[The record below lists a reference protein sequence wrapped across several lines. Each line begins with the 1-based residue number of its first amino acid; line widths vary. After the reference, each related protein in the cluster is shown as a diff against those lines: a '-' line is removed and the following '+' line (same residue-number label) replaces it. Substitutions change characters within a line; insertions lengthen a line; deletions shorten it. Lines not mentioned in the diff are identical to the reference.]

1 MKTTENSPRRRE
13 DAKKDLYRTTVKAKG
28 VFCFGVIFTLF
39 FLLNIPTALHS
50 QTPTPAVS
58 TAPNGDAQSLFA
70 KAQGYFNQKNYD
82 QARTALS
89 HFVAEHPLDQMIP
102 QAKLLLARMEED
114 FTASTQQFAQLAKD
128 YADKPEGAEAQ
139 KDLGARYYLADKYSE
154 AAQTYEDFLK
164 THPESS
170 SAPEARYWYACS
182 LFSLEHYQMA
192 VTQFAQV
199 ADKTPE
205 SPWAPKSLLG
215 LGNTYVK
222 LNLDA
227 QAEKQY
233 LLVLDRYP
241 LFTEMNLVYYRLG
254 RVYELEGKNAQAHAA
269 YASLVGQFPRAL
281 ETEDALQRMQAMER
295 LDPSLTPVAAAAVPT
310 PTVPSQA
317 NEETPAAS
325 GSMTLAGV
333 STPVESST
341 TEEDAQ
347 SDETESAATPFH
359 IQVGVYSRTKF
370 MTLTLK
376 TLEKAGYKPKILKV
390 KTEDMAYALYKVR
403 VGDYPDRASAQKA
416 AKALTKKTRLT
427 TFVVED

>member
-1 MKTTENSPRRRE
+1 MKRI
-13 DAKKDLYRTTVKAKG
+13 VG
-28 VFCFGVIFTLF
+28 TLALWILTAT
-39 FLLNIPTALHS
+39 LLA
-50 QTPTPAVS
+50 QTPAPAVS
-58 TAPNGDAQSLFA
+58 AGQGGDAQSLFA

-89 HFVAEHPLDQMIP
+89 HFVADHPLDQMIP
-102 QAKLLLARMEED
+102 QARLLLARMEED
-114 FTASTQQFAQLAKD
+114 FSASTQQFAQLAKD

-164 THPESS
+164 THPQSS

-182 LFSLEHYQMA
+182 LFSLEHYQEA

-199 ADKTPE
+199 TTETPE

-222 LNLDA
+222 LNQDA

-233 LLVLDRYP
+233 LRVLDRYP

-281 ETEDALQRMQAMER
+281 EAEDALQRMQAMER
-295 LDPSLTPVAAAAVPT
+295 LDPTLTPVAVASLST
-310 PTVPSQA
+310 PIAQPQAPSK
-317 NEETPAAS
+317 ETSGAS
-325 GSMTLAGV
+325 GSMTLAGAT
-333 STPVESST
+333 TPEENAT
-341 TEEDAQ
+341 TEEEAS
-347 SDETESAATPFH
+347 SDELESAATPFH
-359 IQVGVYSRTKF
+359 IQVGVYSRTRF
-370 MTLTLK
+370 MALTLK

-390 KTEDMAYALYKVR
+390 KTEDMAYPLYKVR
-403 VGDYPDRASAQKA
+403 VGDYPDRSSAQMA
-416 AKALTKKTRLT
+416 AKILTKKTRMK